1 MLRITDIV
9 PATYNI
15 LIINE
20 ASLLMIKIIA
30 EVTGVIRERR
40 EGKRPGVPASLAWLK
55 RVLGSFQS
63 HPL

>member
-1 MLRITDIV
+1 MLRMTDIV

-40 EGKRPGVPASLAWLK
+40 EGKRPGVHASLAWLK

>member
-1 MLRITDIV
+1 MLRMTDIV

-40 EGKRPGVPASLAWLK
+40 EGKRPGGTCIVGMA
-55 RVLGSFQS
+55 
-63 HPL
+63 

>member
-1 MLRITDIV
+1 MLRMTDIV

-40 EGKRPGVPASLAWLK
+40 EGKGPKVHASLAWLK